1 MAGSPWGL
9 VLTFKSLARSGEKH
23 GEAEGWVSLQG
34 KTQRGS
40 KAGYFSDRLSG
51 SGARRAVPTPR
62 GCGQDPGSRRSP
74 PPPPPPPGKTDPRH
88 RRRRRE
94 HWPVPFLSRWTASG
108 CHRGPPATVTE
119 ARPTSIQP
127 PPGSASQDPGLT
139 FPGGSALSA
148 HSPQPGA
155 GAARHSVPGA
165 GAGPGAWETL
175 TAASQRS
182 RRSRRRRLPPW
193 LRRRHLTTEVTHRP
207 AAPLPAPSPESG
219 VGAPS

>member
-1 MAGSPWGL
+1 MVSVPTGEGSGRKALAGSPWGL

-74 PPPPPPPGKTDPRH
+74 PPPPPPPGKTDPR

-108 CHRGPPATVTE
+108 CHRGPPRHGHRGPPHQHSA
-119 ARPTSIQP
+119 PTR
-127 PPGSASQDPGLT
+127 L
-139 FPGGSALSA
+139 
-148 HSPQPGA
+148 
-155 GAARHSVPGA
+155 RVPG
-165 GAGPGAWETL
+165 PRTHL
-175 TAASQRS
+175 S
-182 RRSRRRRLPPW
+182 RGFSA
-193 LRRRHLTTEVTHRP
+193 VRP
-207 AAPLPAPSPESG
+207 
-219 VGAPS
+219 